1 MNLSYKKNLLTCLDI
16 VEQVLK
22 QKKSLAHV
30 LQSHRHSPNN
40 QNFNIL
46 HTICNGTVRQYPYLN
61 SWLNSVTKLKP
72 KDIKLRILILCALY
86 QCHFMEKKN
95 IKSIIY
101 SAVESCIDIKREW
114 AKPIVKAVL
123 ERSLRESLDKKQTPA
138 SQQRLPDWL
147 YTRIQRTYQTEEQE
161 KIINAWNHE
170 PQYVGIRSNS
180 PKRSTTDYQDILDK
194 HKIAQYG
201 IEHWS
206 KAILVAKKDITKLPL
221 LEQSEVYIQDPV
233 NQYLVASIPQLPNRA
248 QVLDACG
255 APGGKSGALLN
266 LQPNIHITLLDKNE
280 RKIAQ
285 TQENLQHYR
294 DNISI
299 LHADALA
306 TDIWWDNKP
315 YDAILLD
322 VPCSATAN
330 IGQFPEIKLNRTP
343 EEIQNLQ
350 NQQKNL
356 CQKTW
361 TLLKHGGYLL
371 YSTCS
376 LLREENEELLDKA
389 LSHMPGSE
397 IIPIYNPQNGLLSHK
412 GVILLPDNYTRGGY
426 FALLQKKPEKTVDN
440 NKEKDGT
447 K

>member
-1 MNLSYKKNLLTCLDI
+1 MDLSYKKNLLACINI

-22 QKKSLAHV
+22 QKKSLAQV
-30 LQSHRHSPNN
+30 LQSHRRY
-40 QNFNIL
+40 QNSSIL
-46 HTICNGTVRQYPYLN
+46 HTICNGTFRQYPYLN

-72 KDIKLRILILCALY
+72 KDIKIRILILCALY

-101 SAVESCIDIKREW
+101 SAVDTCIDIKREW

-123 ERSLRESLDKKQTPA
+123 ERSLRESLDEKQTPA
-138 SQQRLPDWL
+138 SLKRLPDWL
-147 YTRIQRTYQTEEQE
+147 YTRIRKTYNTEEQE
-161 KIINAWNHE
+161 KIIKAWSNE
-170 PQYVGIRSNS
+170 PQYIGIRSNS
-180 PKRSTTDYQDILDK
+180 PKRSTLDYRGILDK
-194 HKIAQYG
+194 HKIAQYAKG
-201 IEHWS
+201 HWS
-206 KAILVAKKDITKLPL
+206 KAILVDKKYITVLPL

-233 NQYLVASIPQLPNRA
+233 NQYLVSFLPKLPYQA

-285 TQENLQHYR
+285 TQENLQHYE
-294 DNISI
+294 DKITI
-299 LHADALA
+299 LHANALD
-306 TDIWWDNKP
+306 TDKWWDSKL

-330 IGQFPEIKLNRTP
+330 IGQFPEVKMNRTP

-397 IIPIYNPQNGLLSHK
+397 IIPMYNPQTGLLSHK
-412 GVILLPDNYTRGGY
+412 GVILLPDSYTRGGY
-426 FALLQKKPEKTVDN
+426 FALLQKKSEKTVDN
-440 NKEKDGT
+440 NKEKEGT